1 MSITAK
7 VHIRHDRLALIPTLR
22 SLGEVKLRVVSQG
35 TTSPG
40 ATVFPFLVEYDDR
53 ATLERTLDDD
63 PTVADYTLV
72 DWTDGAGVYY
82 IEHTPETKL
91 ISTAVTAAN
100 GFLMGTETKNDG
112 WFVRLLLPD
121 REALNHIWN
130 YARENDI
137 TFDIV
142 EIYGNEDTSGES
154 SYGLTEQQRAALRLA
169 YRRGYFQEPRDVS
182 LDEVAQ
188 ELGLSS
194 TAMSGRL
201 RRGIRNLVAATIA
214 EDEPPT

>member
-1 MSITAK
+1 
-7 VHIRHDRLALIPTLR
+7 
-22 SLGEVKLRVVSQG
+22 
-35 TTSPG
+35 
-40 ATVFPFLVEYDDR
+40 
-53 ATLERTLDDD
+53 
-63 PTVADYTLV
+63 
-72 DWTDGAGVYY
+72 
-82 IEHTPETKL
+82 
-91 ISTAVTAAN
+91 
-100 GFLMGTETKNDG
+100 MGTETKNDG

-130 YARENDI
+130 YARDNDI

-142 EIYGNEDTSGES
+142 EVYGNEDTSGES

-214 EDEPPT
+214 EDEPPK